1 MKKFFVLGNGIEY
14 SLSPTIFAYLF
25 EYFGEKAE
33 YSILDLSFDKL
44 CKIREIVKDC
54 DGFNV
59 TKPYKTEII
68 KYLDHIKS
76 DCGSV
81 NTVTVRNMTGYS
93 TDGSGFLYD
102 LTRNF
107 PGAEKSNILLIGY
120 GGAARACISA
130 LIKSGANIAVTGRD
144 ENKAADFA
152 HKFGI
157 KSYDETFVPDGVV
170 SCVSGTFMPRL
181 TGKVKF
187 CYDLRYSGKT
197 LELDCPSVNGL
208 GMLIAQ
214 AIYSYR
220 IFRDKQFDNEE
231 INRLYLKLREIL

>member
-1 MKKFFVLGNGIEY
+1 MKKFFVLGNEIGY
-14 SLSPTIFAYLF
+14 SLSPTIFAHLF
-25 EYFGEKAE
+25 KYFGEKGE
-33 YSILDLSFDKL
+33 YSIKDLPFDKL
-44 CKIREIVKDC
+44 CNIKEIVKDY

-107 PGAEKSNILLIGY
+107 PGAENSNVLLIGY
-120 GGAARACISA
+120 GGAASACASA
-130 LIKSGANIAVTGRD
+130 LVKSGANIAVTGRD
-144 ENKAADFA
+144 ENKIAVFA
-152 HKFGI
+152 KKLGI

-181 TGKVKF
+181 KGKVKF
-187 CYDLRYSGKT
+187 CYDIRYSGET
-197 LELDCPSVNGL
+197 LELDCPSANGL

-220 IFRDKQFDNEE
+220 IFYDKQFDNGD